1 MAMALTAESFTMFK
15 ECLGQA
21 IGDILKT
28 SCGTSVQ
35 PQEDDSD
42 IATHEVII
50 GVISLVGDAEL
61 AVFIGLPKGT
71 APVLVAKFAGFDVP
85 YDSPDMGDAVG
96 EVANTLAGVMKN
108 LLDVKGVK
116 VNISLPTVIRAE
128 NIQVLLQ
135 RGGQSIKMG
144 LRSDV
149 GPLWVGV
156 ATAKG
161 GGFVA

>member
-1 MAMALTAESFTMFK
+1 MTQCTQEEALTANQDCIPEAVAEVFSTTCGVAVK
-15 ECLGQA
+15 A
-21 IGDILKT
+21 IEMT
-28 SCGTSVQ
+28 SGPGSKIV
-35 PQEDDSD
+35 S
-42 IATHEVII
+42 
-50 GVISLVGDAEL
+50 VISLVGDAEL

-85 YDSPDMGDAVG
+85 YESPDMGDAVG

-108 LLDVKGVK
+108 LLDAKGVK

-135 RGGQSIKMG
+135 RGGQSIKIG